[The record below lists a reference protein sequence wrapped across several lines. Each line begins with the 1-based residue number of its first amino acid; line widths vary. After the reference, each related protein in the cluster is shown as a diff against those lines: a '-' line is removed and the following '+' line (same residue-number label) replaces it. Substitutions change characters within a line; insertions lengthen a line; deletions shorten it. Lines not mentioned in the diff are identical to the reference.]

1 VNEPSP
7 RPQDQVVALTTQRWT
22 RSAALSA
29 GSTIGVLL
37 ATIGLIAG
45 RIDVALLSLPLIVAV
60 ALSWDRRPVS
70 DEPATV
76 TLTLSDADAAGVA
89 YRLDIATPPAA
100 ETIVLRYSV
109 LGGVARELLVAG
121 RTGSTGDIAGAV
133 PLLHSGPQEL
143 VRFDYRFL
151 GVDAMAASL
160 AQEPIIGERVVPPG
174 QTMID
179 ALPLP
184 RRLQAM
190 TGLHE
195 SARLGDGG
203 EFRDIHPFT
212 PGDRLRRIDWKATA
226 RRAQSAADLYV
237 RRTNAL
243 ADATVLIVMDSRDD
257 VGEQIAQ
264 WKSNVAVDKGVSS
277 LDLARDAASSIA
289 GAYIASG
296 DRVGFQDLSSR
307 KRMIPH
313 AGGDRHLWRLMK
325 AIEVTAP
332 AGIAFAY
339 QRAPIV
345 PPGALVYL
353 LSSLLDDQPVN
364 LALRWLGNGHRVIAV
379 DVLPPARFARTNRYE
394 RIAHR
399 MVLME
404 RDDRI
409 RVLRARG
416 VELLRWSEEGE
427 SLPLPA
433 RLRLLSRPQRGLG
446 AAGVPR

>member
-1 VNEPSP
+1 VSDPP
-7 RPQDQVVALTTQRWT
+7 DQVVARTTQRWT
-22 RSAALSA
+22 RSAALAA
-29 GSTIGVLL
+29 GSTIGLLL
-37 ATIGLIAG
+37 AAIGLIAG
-45 RIDVALLSLPLIVAV
+45 RIDVALLSLPLVATV
-60 ALSWDRRPVS
+60 ALSWDRRPGR

-76 TLTLSDADAAGVA
+76 TLSLSDTDAAGVA
-89 YRLDIATPPAA
+89 YRLDVAAPPAA

-109 LGGVARELLVAG
+109 LGGAARELVLAG
-121 RTGSTGDIAGAV
+121 RAGSTGEIAGVV

-143 VRFDYRFL
+143 IRFDYRFL
-151 GVDAMAASL
+151 GVDGMAASL
-160 AQEPIIGERVVPPG
+160 SQEPIIGERVVPPS

-226 RRAQSAADLYV
+226 RRGQSAADLYV

-264 WKSNVAVDKGVSS
+264 WKRNVAVDKGVSS

-289 GAYIASG
+289 GAYIAGG

-313 AGGDRHLWRLMK
+313 AAGGRHLWRLMK
-325 AIEVTAP
+325 AIEVTEP
-332 AGIAFAY
+332 AGISFAY

-416 VELLRWSEEGE
+416 VELLRWSEDGE
-427 SLPLPA
+427 ALPLPA
-433 RLRLLSRPQRGLG
+433 RLRLLSRPPRGLG
-446 AAGVPR
+446 AAGVRR

>member
-1 VNEPSP
+1 MSD
-7 RPQDQVVALTTQRWT
+7 RPAQPQEQVTATTTQRWT
-22 RSAALSA
+22 RSAGLAA
-29 GSTIGVLL
+29 GSATGVLL
-37 ATIGLIAG
+37 AAIGLIAG
-45 RIDVALLSLPLIVAV
+45 RIDVALLALPLVAAV
-60 ALSWDRRPVS
+60 ALSWDARPAP
-70 DEPATV
+70 DEQATV
-76 TLTLSDADAAGVA
+76 TLSLTDSDAGVN
-89 YRLDIATPPAA
+89 YYLDIATPPRA
-100 ETIVLRYSV
+100 EMIVLRYSV
-109 LGGVARELLVAG
+109 LGGQARELIVA
-121 RTGSTGDIAGAV
+121 RRAGSIGELAGAV

-151 GVDAMAASL
+151 GVDAMSASL
-160 AQEPIIGERVVPPG
+160 PQEPIVGERVVPPS

-190 TGLHE
+190 TGMHE
-195 SARLGDGG
+195 SVRLGDGG

-226 RRAQSAADLYV
+226 RRGQSASELYV

-264 WKSNVAVDKGVSS
+264 WRSNVAVDKGVSS
-277 LDLARDAASSIA
+277 LDLAREAASSIA

-307 KRMIPH
+307 ARMIPH
-313 AGGDRHLWRLMK
+313 AGGGRHLWRLMK

-332 AGIAFAY
+332 STIAFAY
-339 QRAPIV
+339 QRPPIV

-353 LSSLLDDQPVN
+353 LSSLLDDQPVK
-364 LALRWLGNGHRVIAV
+364 LALTWLGNGHRVIAV
-379 DVLPPARFARTNRYE
+379 DILPPARFARTSRYE

-409 RVLRARG
+409 RLLRTRG
-416 VELLRWSEEGE
+416 VELLRWSEGDD

-433 RLRLLSRPQRGLG
+433 RLRLLSRPARRLG
-446 AAGVPR
+446 SAGAPR

>member
-1 VNEPSP
+1 MSD
-7 RPQDQVVALTTQRWT
+7 RPAQPQEQVAATSAQRWT
-22 RSAALSA
+22 PSSGLAA
-29 GSTIGVLL
+29 GSVAGLLVAAIG
-37 ATIGLIAG
+37 IIAG
-45 RIDVALLSLPLIVAV
+45 RIDVALLALPLVAAV
-60 ALSWDRRPVS
+60 ALSWDTRPVPG
-70 DEPATV
+70 EQATV
-76 TLTLSDADAAGVA
+76 TLSLADSDAGVDYDLA
-89 YRLDIATPPAA
+89 IAMPPRA
-100 ETIVLRYSV
+100 EMVVLRYSV
-109 LGGVARELLVAG
+109 LGGRAHELVVAG
-121 RTGSTGDIAGAV
+121 RAGSIGELAGSV

-151 GVDAMAASL
+151 GADAVSASL
-160 AQEPIIGERVVPPG
+160 PEEPIVGERVVAPS

-195 SARLGDGG
+195 SVRLGDGG

-226 RRAQSAADLYV
+226 RRGQSAAELYV

-264 WKSNVAVDKGVSS
+264 WRRNVAVDKGVSS
-277 LDLARDAASSIA
+277 LDLAREAASSIA

-307 KRMIPH
+307 TRMIPH
-313 AGGDRHLWRLMK
+313 AGGGRHLWRLMQ
-325 AIEVTAP
+325 AIEVTTP
-332 AGIAFAY
+332 STVAFAY
-339 QRAPIV
+339 QRPPIV

-353 LSSLLDDQPVN
+353 LSSLLDDQPMK
-364 LALRWLGNGHRVIAV
+364 LALTWLGNGHRVIAV
-379 DVLPPARFARTNRYE
+379 DILPPARFARTTRYE

-409 RVLRARG
+409 RLLRARG
-416 VELLRWSEEGE
+416 VELLRWSDEGG

-433 RLRLLSRPQRGLG
+433 RLRLLSRPVRRVGSAG
-446 AAGVPR
+446 APR

>member
-1 VNEPSP
+1 MSDTAAH
-7 RPQDQVVALTTQRWT
+7 PQDQVAATTTQSWT
-22 RSAALSA
+22 HSA
-29 GSTIGVLL
+29 GLVAGSVTALLL
-37 ATIGLIAG
+37 AAIGLIAG
-45 RIDVALLSLPLIVAV
+45 RIDVALLSLPLVAAA
-60 ALSWDRRPVS
+60 ALSWDRRPTR
-70 DEPATV
+70 DEQATV
-76 TLTLSDADAAGVA
+76 TLSMTDSDAGVE
-89 YRLDIATPPAA
+89 YDLDISTPPQA
-100 ETIVLRYSV
+100 EMIVLRYSV
-109 LGGVARELLVAG
+109 LGGKARELVVAG
-121 RTGSTGDIAGAV
+121 PLAGGIAGTV

-151 GVDAMAASL
+151 GVDAVAASVP
-160 AQEPIIGERVVPPG
+160 QEPIVGERVVPPSR
-174 QTMID
+174 TMID

-203 EFRDIHPFT
+203 EFRDIHPFSS
-212 PGDRLRRIDWKATA
+212 GDRLRRIDWKATA
-226 RRAQSAADLYV
+226 RRGRSVADLYV

-264 WKSNVAVDKGVSS
+264 WRLNVAVDKGVSS
-277 LDLARDAASSIA
+277 LDLAREAASSIA

-307 KRMIPH
+307 ARMIPH
-313 AGGDRHLWRLMK
+313 AGGGRHLWRLMK
-325 AIEVTAP
+325 AIEVTTP
-332 AGIAFAY
+332 STVPFAY
-339 QRAPIV
+339 QRPPIV

-353 LSSLLDDQPVN
+353 LSSLLDDQPLN
-364 LALRWLGNGHRVIAV
+364 LALTWLGNGHRVIAV
-379 DVLPPARFARTNRYE
+379 DVLPPARFARTTRYE

-404 RDDRI
+404 RADRI

-416 VELLRWSEEGE
+416 VEMLRWSEEGAT
-427 SLPLPA
+427 LPLPA
-433 RLRLLSRPQRGLG
+433 RLRQLSRPARRLG
-446 AAGVPR
+446 SAGAPR